1 MVDSCKSPINSIPFV
16 SRTAEHNFFFQS
28 YTVSCSA
35 ANLPAKLF
43 GMSYS
48 TFSSHP
54 HSFVDAMLISDIRM
68 KSRGISLP
76 NNQSAASRL
85 AQHTDQHPGITT
97 LIIIATLCSLV
108 DIIHAN
114 SERKNTN

>member
-35 ANLPAKLF
+35 ANLLAKLF
-43 GMSYS
+43 GTSYS

-97 LIIIATLCSLV
+97 PIIIATLCSL
-108 DIIHAN
+108 IAITHAN
-114 SERKNTN
+114 SERENAN